1 MLEKMIFKVFG
12 STEQEVRKALSDAG
26 ITPLL
31 VEVDC
36 LDAKIV
42 VTCEDR
48 QKDDLAVR
56 IYGVFPGCVYREG
69 EGTLAE
75 TVLERLRLYDQ
86 TLSVAESLTGGM
98 IASALVDVPGCSE
111 CFMEGIVSYSNQAKI
126 SRLGVNRAT
135 LDTFG
140 AVSKQVACQMASG
153 LLREGVNYAVSTTG
167 IAGPG
172 GGSEEKPVGLVY
184 IGVADEVK
192 CSATECRF
200 EGSREEIRRLSAN
213 TALFLLWKRLVK
225 PIDFDSMVIE

>member
-1 MLEKMIFKVFG
+1 MLEKLVFKIFGF
-12 STEQEVRKALSDAG
+12 TEQEVRKALSDG
-26 ITPLL
+26 GVTPLL
-31 VEVDC
+31 VEVNC
-36 LDAKIV
+36 HDAKVV

-48 QKDDLAVR
+48 QRDEIAFRV
-56 IYGVFPGCVYREG
+56 YGIFPGCVYREG

-98 IASALVDVPGCSE
+98 IASLLVDVPGCSE

-200 EGSREEIRRLSAN
+200 EGSRDEIRRLAAN

-225 PIDFDSMVIE
+225 PIDFDSIVIE

>member
-48 QKDDLAVR
+48 QKDDLAMR

>member
-56 IYGVFPGCVYREG
+56 IYGIFPGCVYREG

-135 LDTFG
+135 LNTFG

>member
-12 STEQEVRKALSDAG
+12 STEQEVRKALSDVG

-56 IYGVFPGCVYREG
+56 IYGIFPGCVYREG

-111 CFMEGIVSYSNQAKI
+111 CFMEGIVSYSNQSKI

-200 EGSREEIRRLSAN
+200 KGSREEIRRLSAN

>member
-111 CFMEGIVSYSNQAKI
+111 FFMEGIVSYSNQAKI

>member
-135 LDTFG
+135 LNTFG

>member
-1 MLEKMIFKVFG
+1 MLDKMIFKVFG
-12 STEQEVRKALSDAG
+12 STEQEVRKALSDVG
-26 ITPLL
+26 ITPML

-42 VTCEDR
+42 VTCEES
-48 QKDDLAVR
+48 QKDALALRV
-56 IYGVFPGCVYREG
+56 YSVFPGCVYREG

-75 TVLERLRLYDQ
+75 TILERLRLYGQ

-111 CFMEGIVSYSNQAKI
+111 CFMEGVVSYSNKAKI
-126 SRLGVNRAT
+126 SRLGVNPAT
-135 LDTFG
+135 LNTFG

-153 LLREGVNYAVSTTG
+153 LLREGVNFAVSTTG

-172 GGSEEKPVGLVY
+172 GGSDEKPVGLVY
-184 IGVADEVK
+184 IAVADEIK

-200 EGSREEIRRLSAN
+200 EGTREEIRKLSAN

>member
-1 MLEKMIFKVFG
+1 MLDKLIFKIFG
-12 STEQEVRKALSDAG
+12 STEQEIRKVLSEEG
-26 ITPLL
+26 ITPMM

-36 LDAKIV
+36 LDAKVAI
-42 VTCEDR
+42 TCEEAKRDEVSFR
-48 QKDDLAVR
+48 VYSA
-56 IYGVFPGCVYREG
+56 FPGCVYRESDG
-69 EGTLAE
+69 SLAE
-75 TVLERLRLYDQ
+75 TILERLRLYNQ

-172 GGSEEKPVGLVY
+172 GGSAEKPVGLVY
-184 IGVADEVK
+184 IAVADEIN

-200 EGSREEIRRLSAN
+200 EGSREEIRKLSTN